1 MPIDAVVFDLGG
13 VLIDWDPRRLYR
25 KLLADE
31 AAVEEFLATVC
42 TPEWNAEQDRGRPF
56 AEGVA
61 ELVERHPA
69 HAAAIAA
76 YHERW
81 TEMLGGEVPGT
92 VAVLAELRAARVP
105 LYALSNWSAETFRLT
120 RGRFPFLE
128 WFDGLVV
135 SGEEKVA
142 KPDRRIFELLLE
154 RFGLVPAST
163 LFVDDSPANVAAA
176 RDLGLD
182 AVLFRDADALRRELA
197 ARGLLDGREEPEV
210 ACPPGLYTGGMD
222 GTDHGVGA
230 GLSSAG
236 QASGPAATPA
246 LDLGA
251 RLRAERLRQGISLRE
266 MARRVGVSAS
276 ALSQIETGKAQ
287 PSVSKLFDIVNL
299 LDTSLDG
306 LLAGDAGKAPGDRVP
321 APDGHGGA
329 VDHGYETEGFFSFQR
344 SGEHEVLELESGV
357 HWRRLTAGSLPG
369 IEFLHVSYA
378 PGARSSRDGAYMR
391 HAGQEFGY
399 VLSGRLVVDVGFDS
413 YQLGPGDSISFP
425 APTPHRL
432 SNQGTEPATAV
443 WCVLGRHSH

>member
-13 VLIDWDPRRLYR
+13 VLIDWDPRRLFR

-69 HAAAIAA
+69 HAAAITA

-81 TEMLGGEVPGT
+81 PEMLGGEIPGT
-92 VAVLAELRAARVP
+92 VALLAGLRAAGVP

-120 RGRFPFLE
+120 RERFGFLE
-128 WFDGLVV
+128 WFDGLVI
-135 SGEEKVA
+135 SGEERIA
-142 KPDRRIFELLLE
+142 KPDRGIFELLLD
-154 RFGLVPAST
+154 RFGLDRRRT
-163 LFVDDSPANVAAA
+163 LFVDDSAANVAVAH
-176 RDLGLD
+176 DVGLD
-182 AVLFRDADALRRELA
+182 AVLFRDADGLRRELT
-197 ARGLLDGREEPEV
+197 ARGLGPEEPEV
-210 ACPPGLYTGGMD
+210 TCPPGLYTGGMD
-222 GTDHGVGA
+222 ATEPGAGA

-236 QASGPAATPA
+236 QASTPAATPA

-306 LLAGDAGKAPGDRVP
+306 LLSGDPKHPGDRVP
-321 APDGHGGA
+321 APDGHRA
-329 VDHGYETEGFFSFQR
+329 TADPDHGYETEGFFSFQR

-369 IEFLHVSYA
+369 VEFLHVSYA
-378 PGARSSRDGAYMR
+378 PGARSSRDGAFMR

-399 VLSGRLVVDVGFDS
+399 VLSGRLAVEVGFDA

-432 SNQGTEPATAV
+432 SNPGTEPATAV